1 MKKNKI
7 RTYLQNRKSHSH
19 REQTC
24 ACQGG
29 RGQGGMDWE
38 FGIMQ
43 TITWRMDKQQGLT
56 VQPRELHS
64 ISCDKL

>member
-1 MKKNKI
+1 MLAK
-7 RTYLQNRKSHSH
+7 
-19 REQTC
+19 EEE
-24 ACQGG
+24 
-29 RGQGGMDWE
+29 GQGGMDWE